1 MAIELPILFLILLAK
16 AQKGFTLFPSS
27 PAAPP
32 APPAPQLPPAPAPAP
47 QVPTAAPA
55 PSSGPV
61 RPHTIPW
68 PQVLPPDLPPFPAG
82 WMPANPVTGAMVS
95 RAFALL
101 PTLWANGEG
110 TWVAEKTGDRWVV
123 YQARMTK
130 GPDGVTKTGV
140 VAFTAPSQAPAASS
154 FNASPTVTPGPS
166 LLPSDAVP
174 ARITIHPTPPAQ
186 SPRATEEHAAAEAAH
201 ATQPQAL
208 PTLRLG
214 SKGPSVVWLQQR
226 LGIGADGSF
235 GPNTQHAVI
244 AFQQAHGLAADG
256 VVGPNTWRALG
267 STAQAA

>member
-1 MAIELPILFLILLAK
+1 MELGLLFLILLAK
-16 AQKGFTLFPSS
+16 AQGTFGNLFSSS

-32 APPAPQLPPAPAPAP
+32 APPAPSPAPAPAALP
-47 QVPTAAPA
+47 SAPA

-101 PTLWANGEG
+101 STLWANGEG

-140 VAFTAPSQAPAASS
+140 VAFTAPSQAPAASA
-154 FNASPTVTPGPS
+154 FNTGPTVTPGPS
-166 LLPSDAVP
+166 LLPDAQP
-174 ARITIHPTPPAQ
+174 ARITIHPSPPTPRQ
-186 SPRATEEHAAAEAAH
+186 TEEHTAAEAAK

-208 PTLRLG
+208 PTLRVG